1 MDLVILE
8 KIEHSILNGLGYIG
22 LLEKKNGN
30 KKIAYEQL
38 EWINIKFESI
48 NSATIVNSS
57 WFFVVL

>member
-1 MDLVILE
+1 MVLE
-8 KIEHSILNGLGYIG
+8 KIEYSILNGLGYIG
-22 LLEKKNGN
+22 LLEKMNGN

-57 WFFVVL
+57 